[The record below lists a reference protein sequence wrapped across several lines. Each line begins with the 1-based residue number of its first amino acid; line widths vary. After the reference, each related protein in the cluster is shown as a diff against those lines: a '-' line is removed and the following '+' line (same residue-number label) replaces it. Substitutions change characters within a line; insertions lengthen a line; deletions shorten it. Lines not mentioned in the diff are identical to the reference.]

1 MKVSGND
8 PIDLRRVNKN
18 DQSCEVFQKDQLN
31 CCFEIQYD
39 LNMSTTTI
47 DPIDRLLDAAQNGKT
62 LIKNRDVLHFTFMP
76 NQILHRD
83 PEQEKI
89 TQSLLPILMES
100 RPSNLLVYGKPGTGK
115 TLVIKKVL
123 SKIQKRVEEG
133 SFPIKLAY
141 TNAKQETTLY
151 GLLVSFGRQLG
162 LGSQKTNDEKMWLP
176 STGLSIIEVFN
187 RILYVLDKNETNAV
201 FVIDEIDYLAELI
214 QKTGKDVLYQI
225 TRANERLTTGSLTLI
240 GVSNDLTF
248 KERLDPRVISSLSEE
263 EVIFTNYNLPQIKE
277 ILDAR
282 IEVAFEQNIVSD
294 AALNLCSA
302 MAGRESGDA
311 RRALDLLRVAA
322 EIAERTQ
329 MPTVSEDHIRM
340 AAEKIEEN
348 KEVVALRS
356 YPLHEKLLIL
366 AIMKSSEIST
376 GEVYSTYKNLC
387 KDIRQKELTQRR
399 VTQMLS
405 EIEMSG
411 IIVGRIVHQGTHG
424 NTKKFRITVSPDMV
438 KTTFKDEMLLQDIL

>member
-1 MKVSGND
+1 
-8 PIDLRRVNKN
+8 
-18 DQSCEVFQKDQLN
+18 LN
-31 CCFEIQYD
+31 CSFEILYD
-39 LNMSTTTI
+39 LIMSTTTI

-176 STGLSIIEVFN
+176 STGLSISEVFN
-187 RILYVLDKNETNAV
+187 RIIYVLDKNETNAV

-248 KERLDPRVISSLSEE
+248 KERLDPRVISTLSEE

-282 IEVAFEQNIVSD
+282 IEVAFDQGIVSD

-322 EIAERTQ
+322 EIAERSQ
-329 MPTVSEDHIRM
+329 VPTVTEEHIRM

-411 IIVGRIVHQGTHG
+411 IITGRIVHQGTHG
-424 NTKKFRITVSPDMV
+424 NTKKYRITVSPDMV
-438 KTTFKDEMLLQDIL
+438 KTTFKDEMILEDIL